1 MLKLVTVAAVSL
13 VALSSAHAAL
23 RTTSFQG
30 GPRMTFMAATTYEQ
44 CLQNMACVGVPDY
57 AAPQYCNY
65 VGARWHGMAKDPNWR
80 PICVPEGTGVSSA
93 QALSTKK
100 GRSRLHRRTAT
111 HSTRKR
117 LIELTCTVEGG
128 RAAPSENFDS

>member
-1 MLKLVTVAAVSL
+1 MTSGLYAYGMRATVRVAAVSL
-13 VALSSAHAAL
+13 VTLSSAHAEL
-23 RTTSFQG
+23 RTNSFQG

-80 PICVPEGTGVSSA
+80 PICVPEGTDISSV
-93 QALSTKK
+93 QAPPTKRKPIASTSQNSNS
-100 GRSRLHRRTAT
+100 SR
-111 HSTRKR
+111 
-117 LIELTCTVEGG
+117 
-128 RAAPSENFDS
+128 